1 MNSCLNCEWEHNDVC
16 VCDKS
21 QYCSDFVSE
30 YMICNKFKEKKNM
43 YYIYVENDQINGC
56 GQCKCTNALN
66 VEVTKEIYDDFI
78 ENPDKYINQDGKII
92 INPNY
97 ETEQLKKL
105 EKEFDSQFFEIPN
118 FGYFRRIPKGYNSAV
133 ESINAAFNIVAVV
146 GILPKGSLIFYTK
159 PDFTDE
165 TQCTEEW
172 LIENQIK
179 SEEMSATEFGKF
191 YASFVTA
198 WNTQEHLEE

>member
-1 MNSCLNCEWEHNDVC
+1 MT
-16 VCDKS
+16 
-21 QYCSDFVSE
+21 
-30 YMICNKFKEKKNM
+30 
-43 YYIYVENDQINGC
+43 YYANIENNQINGTSELNNS
-56 GQCKCTNALN
+56 KFCTENYFQI
-66 VEVTKEIYDDFI
+66 EVTEEIYNNI
-78 ENPDKYINQDGKII
+78 EKYIYSDGEIV

-97 ETEQLKKL
+97 EQEQAQARENLFKK
-105 EKEFDSQFFEIPN
+105 DFFNIEGY
-118 FGYFRRIPKGYNSAV
+118 GYFRKQPKGYTSAV
-133 ESINAAFNIVAVV
+133 ESINTAFNIVTVV